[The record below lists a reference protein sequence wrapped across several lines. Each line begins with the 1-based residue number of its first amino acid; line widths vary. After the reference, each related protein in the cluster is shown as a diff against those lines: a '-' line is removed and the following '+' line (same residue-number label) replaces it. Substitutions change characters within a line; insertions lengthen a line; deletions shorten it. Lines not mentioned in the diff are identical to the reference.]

1 MSSRNGFGLKPP
13 VQQPLDGLREANM
26 STLDYLQGQ
35 QAGATDALAGAAQRV
50 GQWKRYSQGLEAKLE
65 QASEGQVFANAQ
77 LSGAMA
83 LVKALGDELRRLS
96 PNNALL
102 DPATLDRIQRQ
113 GMAAALTRAGYNYD
127 VTTNRVSKR

>member
-1 MSSRNGFGLKPP
+1 
-13 VQQPLDGLREANM
+13 M

-50 GQWKRYSQGLEAKLE
+50 GQWKRYSQGLESKLE
-65 QASEGQVFANAQ
+65 QASEGQLFANAQ

-83 LVKALGDELRRLS
+83 LVKALGDELRRVS
-96 PNNALL
+96 PHNALL

-113 GMAAALTRAGYNYD
+113 GMAAALTKAGYNYD